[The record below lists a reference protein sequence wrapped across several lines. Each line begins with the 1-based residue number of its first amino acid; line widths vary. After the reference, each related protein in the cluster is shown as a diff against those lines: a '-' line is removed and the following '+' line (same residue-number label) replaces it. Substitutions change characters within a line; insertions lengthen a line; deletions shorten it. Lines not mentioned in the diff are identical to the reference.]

1 MSSPRTQQ
9 ALARLA
15 DLTPRQIVAELDR
28 YIVGQ
33 GEAKKAVAI
42 ALRNRW
48 RRQRAPEAIRN
59 EISPNNIIL
68 IGPTGVGKT
77 EIARRLAKLAGAP
90 FVKVEASK
98 FTEVGYV
105 GRDVESMVRDLV
117 ESAIDMVRTERESEV
132 DDLANERVDER
143 LLDLLLPPPATTT
156 AAAAGDARGTDAAAK
171 GAAAPSA
178 TPERANVFVVS
189 PSGAVLPTPVSSA
202 GGAAAATSGRGSESG
217 ANGAGGNGASAPDDA
232 ALDRYR
238 RTREKLKNLLLDGQ
252 LEGREV
258 EIEVTQQGPQMFDM
272 MVPQGAPEGMENFTE
287 MLQDMM
293 PKRTKKRT
301 VKVSEARR
309 ILLEQ
314 ELDKLIDL
322 EDVTADALERVE
334 TMGIIFLDEI
344 DKIAG
349 ERGGQAGGP
358 DVSREGVQRDLLPIV
373 EGSNVQTKYGM
384 VKTDHV
390 LFVAAGAFHVSKPS
404 DLIPELQGRFPIRVE
419 LKPLT
424 EADFVRIMTEPENA
438 LTKQYAALI
447 EAEGASVDFE
457 HAGIAEIARIAA
469 QVNQR
474 MENIGA
480 RRLHTVM
487 TTLLEE
493 VLYDLPDGRTERVVV
508 NPDLVRTRLKA
519 IAEDE
524 DLRKYI
530 L

>member
-9 ALARLA
+9 ALERLA
-15 DLTPRQIVAELDR
+15 DLTPRQIVEELDR

-33 GEAKKAVAI
+33 ADAKKAVAI

-48 RRQRAPEAIRN
+48 RRQRAPDAIRD

-68 IGPTGVGKT
+68 VGPTGVGKT
-77 EIARRLAKLAGAP
+77 EIARRLARLVGAP

-117 ESAIDMVRTERESEV
+117 ESAINMVRGERETEV
-132 DDLANERVDER
+132 NEVAKQKVEER
-143 LLDLLLPPPATTT
+143 LLDLLLPTPPDIKQSAHTPS
-156 AAAAGDARGTDAAAK
+156 AAAGG
-171 GAAAPSA
+171 GAHL
-178 TPERANVFVVS
+178 FVVS
-189 PSGAVLPTPVSSA
+189 PAGSVSSETD
-202 GGAAAATSGRGSESG
+202 ATEV
-217 ANGAGGNGASAPDDA
+217 
-232 ALDRYR
+232 RYK
-238 RTREKLKNLLLDGQ
+238 RTREKLKQLLVDGQ
-252 LEGREV
+252 LDEREI
-258 EIEVTQQGPQMFDM
+258 EIEVTQQTPVMFDM
-272 MVPQGAPEGMENFTE
+272 MVPQGAPEGMDNLSD
-287 MLQDMM
+287 MLQDML
-293 PKRTKKRT
+293 PKRKKKRT

-309 ILLEQ
+309 ILLSE
-314 ELDKLIDL
+314 ELEKLINK
-322 EDVTADALERVE
+322 EDVTADALDRVQ

-349 ERGGQAGGP
+349 QRGTNVGGP

-373 EGSNVQTKYGM
+373 EGSNVQTKHGM

-390 LFVAAGAFHVSKPS
+390 LFIAAGAFHVAKPS

-419 LKPLT
+419 LQSLT

-438 LTKQYAALI
+438 LTKQYSALV
-447 EAEGASVDFE
+447 EAEGAKLEFTTD
-457 HAGIAEIARIAA
+457 GIAEIAKIAA
-469 QVNQR
+469 HVNER

-487 TTLLEE
+487 TTLLED
-493 VLYDLPDGRTERVVV
+493 VLFGLPESGAKSVRV
-508 NPDLVRTRLKA
+508 DQELVQSRLKT
-519 IAEDE
+519 IADDE
-524 DLRKYI
+524 DLRRYI

>member
-1 MSSPRTQQ
+1 MPSNRTEQT
-9 ALARLA
+9 LARLA
-15 DLTPRQIVAELDR
+15 DLTPKQIVAELDR

-33 GEAKKAVAI
+33 ADAKKAVAI

-48 RRQRAPEAIRN
+48 RRQRAPEAIRE

-90 FVKVEASK
+90 FIKVEASK

-105 GRDVESMVRDLV
+105 GRDVEGMVRDLV
-117 ESAIDMVRTERESEV
+117 ESAIDMVRGEREGEV
-132 DDLANERVDER
+132 EDLANERVDER
-143 LLDLLLPPPATTT
+143 LLDLLLPPPTKPADG
-156 AAAAGDARGTDAAAK
+156 ARKEAESNGGDESDTLG
-171 GAAAPSA
+171 
-178 TPERANVFVVS
+178 VFVVS
-189 PSGAVLPTPVSSA
+189 GSGAVTKERADP
-202 GGAAAATSGRGSESG
+202 ATE
-217 ANGAGGNGASAPDDA
+217 
-232 ALDRYR
+232 RYQ
-238 RTREKLKNLLLDGQ
+238 RTREKLRQLLLDGQ
-252 LEGREV
+252 LETREV
-258 EIEVTQQGPQMFDM
+258 EVEVPATGPMFDM
-272 MVPQGAPEGMENFTE
+272 FASQGAPEGMENFTE
-287 MLQDMM
+287 MLQGML
-293 PKRTKKRT
+293 PKRTKKRS

-309 ILLEQ
+309 VLFEQ
-314 ELDKLIDL
+314 ELEKLIDL

-334 TMGIIFLDEI
+334 KLGIIFLDEI

-349 ERGGQAGGP
+349 ERSQMGGP

-390 LFVAAGAFHVSKPS
+390 LFIAAGAFHVSKPS

-424 EADFVRIMTEPENA
+424 EKDFVRIMTEPENA
-438 LTKQYAALI
+438 LTKQYAALVS
-447 EAEGASVDFE
+447 ADGASLDFTE
-457 HAGIAEIARIAA
+457 DGIGEIARIAA
-469 QVNQR
+469 QVNER

-493 VLYDLPDGRTERVVV
+493 VLYELPDGASSRIVVD
-508 NPDLVRTRLKA
+508 PSMVRERLKA

-524 DLRKYI
+524 DLRKWI

>member
-1 MSSPRTQQ
+1 VPSQRTAA

-15 DLTPRQIVAELDR
+15 DLTPRQIAAELDR

-33 GEAKKAVAI
+33 AEAKKAVAI

-48 RRQRAPEAIRN
+48 RRQRAPEAIRE

-90 FVKVEASK
+90 FIKIEASK

-117 ESAIDMVRTERESEV
+117 ESAIDLVRGERETEV
-132 DDLANERVDER
+132 EDLANDRTDER
-143 LLDLLLPPPATTT
+143 LLDLLLPRDAG
-156 AAAAGDARGTDAAAK
+156 AAGGGSQAAAGNPQP
-171 GAAAPSA
+171 APRS
-178 TPERANVFVVS
+178 PQSSDPLNVFLVS
-189 PSGAVLPTPVSSA
+189 QSGETKK
-202 GGAAAATSGRGSESG
+202 ESV
-217 ANGAGGNGASAPDDA
+217 DDE
-232 ALDRYR
+232 RYQ
-238 RTREKLKNLLLDGQ
+238 RTRDKLKALLKDGQ
-252 LEGREV
+252 LESREV
-258 EIEVTQQGPQMFDM
+258 EIEVNAQGPQFEMFAA
-272 MVPQGAPEGMENFTE
+272 PGAPEGMENMTE
-287 MLQDMM
+287 WLKNMM
-293 PKRTKKRT
+293 PQRKKKRT

-309 ILLEQ
+309 ILYEEELE
-314 ELDKLIDL
+314 KLIDFD
-322 EDVTADALERVE
+322 DVTSDALERVE
-334 TMGIIFLDEI
+334 KMGIIFLDEI

-349 ERGGQAGGP
+349 ERSQMGGP

-390 LFVAAGAFHVSKPS
+390 LFIAAGAFHVSKPS

-419 LKPLT
+419 LKALT

-438 LTKQYAALI
+438 LTKQYGALV
-447 EAEGASVDFE
+447 EADGSMLDFTPD
-457 HAGIAEIARIAA
+457 GIGEIARVAA
-469 QVNQR
+469 QLNER

-487 TTLLEE
+487 TTLLEDY
-493 VLYDLPDGRTERVVV
+493 LFDLPDRGTAKIMIDAKVV
-508 NPDLVRTRLKA
+508 RERLKS
-519 IAEDE
+519 IVEDE